1 MSSNPKPL
9 KFEKPRSIVYQIY
22 KTLGRAIANFELKP
36 DEFLKE
42 QELQKSFGVSR
53 APIREAIRLLEADG
67 LVIVDA
73 FKKKWVRRI
82 TRDDLQEII
91 PVMACLEGFAA
102 NQACER
108 IKEEQ
113 IDSLERI
120 NEKMKAASAQGNYDL
135 CAKLNVEFHGIY
147 IKAADNKTLRR
158 AIKSIV
164 KSHMWFFMA
173 HTILQN
179 RDLANRSIEEHKRII
194 ELFRKKDRRKL
205 EEEVREHIYNQ
216 LQRFFDASVFD
227 SEGNYKFS
235 SQA

>member
-1 MSSNPKPL
+1 MS
-9 KFEKPRSIVYQIY
+9 QIY
-22 KTLGRAIANFELKP
+22 KTLGRAIASFELKP
-36 DEFLKE
+36 GQLIKE

-102 NQACER
+102 NQACEWMK
-108 IKEEQ
+108 KEH
-113 IDSLERI
+113 IDSLLKI
-120 NEKMKAASAQGNYDL
+120 NAKMEEASALGDYDL
-135 CAKLNVEFHGIY
+135 CAKLNVEFHSVY
-147 IKAADNKTLRR
+147 IKAADNETLRR

-164 KSHMWFFMA
+164 KSHMWYFMA

-194 ELFRKKDRRKL
+194 ELFRKRDANRL
-205 EEEVREHIYNQ
+205 EKEVRKHIHNQ
-216 LQRFFDASVFD
+216 LQRFFDASDFD
-227 SEGNYKFS
+227 SEGNYQFA